1 MSNWQPTASLT
12 NLQARARALT
22 QVREFFSQRGVLE
35 VETPLVGA
43 HAVTDPNIESFT
55 FADEQAA
62 QHYLQT
68 SPEYAMKR
76 LLAAGVPDIYQVCKC
91 FRKAE
96 QGDVHNPE
104 FTMIEWYRLG
114 FTLEQIM
121 QESVDLIVELLGKQ
135 KYTKAINY
143 LSYNDFFSHAIDVSF
158 AALSTKD
165 IQELAIEYGLQQDQA
180 MSHAQMVDFV
190 CAYLVDK
197 HMQADA
203 ITCMYHY
210 PAEQAALAKI
220 NVNDPAVAERFEVFC
235 GGVELAN
242 GYVELVDAN
251 ILLERFKKDQAVRRS
266 RGLDYVDIDPRLLD
280 AQKHGLPECA
290 GVAVGFDRLLM
301 LACNEN
307 RVQHVMSFSWSNA

>member
-1 MSNWQPTASLT
+1 MSNWQPTASLS

-22 QVREFFSQRGVLE
+22 QVREFFAQRGVLE
-35 VETPLVGA
+35 VETPLVGI
-43 HAVTDPNIESFT
+43 HTVTEPNIESFKLV
-55 FADEQAA
+55 DEQAS

-76 LLAAGVPDIYQVCKC
+76 LLAAGVPDIYQICKC

-96 QGDVHNPE
+96 QGDLHNPE
-104 FTMIEWYRLG
+104 FTMVEWYRLD

-121 QESVDLIVELLGKQ
+121 RETVDLIAELLGKHEYA
-135 KYTKAINY
+135 KTINY
-143 LSYNDFFSHAIDVSF
+143 LSYNDFFSHAIGTSF
-158 AALSTKD
+158 TALTTKD
-165 IQELAIEYGLQQDQA
+165 IEELAVEYGLQLDQ
-180 MSHAQMVDFV
+180 SISFTQMVDFV
-190 CAYLVDK
+190 CADLVGK
-197 HMQADA
+197 HMSPEA

-220 NVNDPAVAERFEVFC
+220 NANDPTVAERFEVFC

-251 ILLERFKKDQAVRRS
+251 IQLERFKKDQAVRQS
-266 RGLDYVDIDPRLLD
+266 QGLDCVEIDQRLLD

-301 LACNEN
+301 LAVNEN
-307 RVQHVMSFSWSNA
+307 RIQQVLSFNWSNA